1 MAQIPNLPAAPAA
14 PRPWWMTAIVTG
26 QTTNAR
32 LPLSHLGALP
42 RGAILVS
49 LANFLAD
56 TSSTSDADP
65 GAGNVRW
72 NHATQASATQIFID
86 DSDADANSLASLWA
100 TLAAGGILYLHQ
112 RDDLDVWQQWQ
123 ITAVTDASG
132 YVKLG
137 VTLQGSNGSF
147 ADEAEVV
154 VTIQQPNPSTGIDR
168 NVVSTL
174 TSTGGTTTVDA
185 SLGDYFKG
193 TLSENTTL
201 AITSVPPA
209 CTLHISLTQASTAR
223 TVAWPSS
230 FNWGAG
236 VTTPTMPTGSGK
248 VLDVIAT
255 TNDSGASWIATA
267 RERS

>member
-1 MAQIPNLPAAPAA
+1 MALIPNLPAAPAA

-49 LANFLAD
+49 LADFVAD
-56 TSSTSDADP
+56 TSSTADADP
-65 GAGNVRW
+65 GAGNLRW

-86 DSDADANSLASLWA
+86 DSDANANSLAALWA
-100 TLAAGGILYLHQ
+100 TLATGGFLYLYQHGN
-112 RDDLDVWQQWQ
+112 LDVWQQWQ
-123 ITAVTDASG
+123 ITAVTDAAG

-137 VTLQGSNGSF
+137 VTLQASNGSF
-147 ADEAEVV
+147 ADDAAVV
-154 VTIQQPNPSTGIDR
+154 VTIQQPNPAAGVDR

-174 TSTGGTTTVDA
+174 ASVSGTTSVDA
-185 SLGDYFKG
+185 ALGDYFKG

-201 AITSVPPA
+201 AITNVLPA

-223 TVAWPSS
+223 TVSWPGT

-236 VTTPTMPTGSGK
+236 VTPPTMPTAAGK
-248 VLDVIAT
+248 VLDVMVT

-267 RERS
+267 RERA